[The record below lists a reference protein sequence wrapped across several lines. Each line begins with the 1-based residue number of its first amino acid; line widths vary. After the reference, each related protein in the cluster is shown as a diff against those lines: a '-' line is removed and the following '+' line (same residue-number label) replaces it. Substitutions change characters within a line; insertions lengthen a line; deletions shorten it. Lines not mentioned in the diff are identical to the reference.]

1 MAAAKKKKMAPKNLK
16 KGLFEKLL
24 DMCRVGVVVGGGKH
38 TLEKRKKER
47 GITKQRERAEKKK
60 DKGRRE
66 TDAYREGE
74 NDADE

>member
-1 MAAAKKKKMAPKNLK
+1 MKNYLTCA
-16 KGLFEKLL
+16 GL
-24 DMCRVGVVVGGGKH
+24 GWWGGGRKH

-47 GITKQRERAEKKK
+47 GITKQRERVEKKK

-66 TDAYREGE
+66 TDAYREGG